1 MLLIITQKKAY
12 KSSTVKII
20 LTPLTI
26 TLIIVKQNVIEHNF
40 ELEIS

>member
-1 MLLIITQKKAY
+1 MLLIITQKKVY
-12 KSSTVKII
+12 KSSKVKII